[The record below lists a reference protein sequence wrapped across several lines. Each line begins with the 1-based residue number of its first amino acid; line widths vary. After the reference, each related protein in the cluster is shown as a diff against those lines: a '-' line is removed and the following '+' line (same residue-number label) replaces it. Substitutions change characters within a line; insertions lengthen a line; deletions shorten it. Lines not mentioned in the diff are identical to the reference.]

1 MSRNYNYL
9 RPNSFRLVI
18 KNSPAVSFT
27 CQEADIPEITSQPA
41 QQATSFVDIP
51 HPYDKLFHGDFNINF
66 IISENLENYMEIRN
80 WMEAIGFPTDYND
93 YGKVSDEQVI
103 RKNSQDLLVSDLSLI
118 VLDSDNHELMVVEYE
133 DAFPIVLG
141 KVDFNTK
148 MSNYDYATC
157 GATFA
162 YRFNR
167 IIVKQR
173 S

>member
-1 MSRNYNYL
+1 MAHNYNYL

-27 CQEADIPEITSQPA
+27 CQEADIPEITAEAA
-41 QQATSFVDIP
+41 QQATSFIDIP
-51 HPYDKLFHGDFNINF
+51 HPYDKLYHGNFNVNF
-66 IISENLENYMEIRN
+66 IISESLENYMEIRN
-80 WMEAIGFPTDYND
+80 WMEAIGFPSAHSDYE
-93 YGKVSDEQVI
+93 KMSDGQMP

-133 DAFPIVLG
+133 DAFPIVLDR
-141 KVDFNTK
+141 VSFNVK
-148 MSNYDYATC
+148 MDNYDYATC
-157 GATFA
+157 GVTFA

-167 IIVKQR
+167 IIVK